1 MRESFT
7 MRRRN
12 EMALNLRLS
21 NQLLL
26 PKLKERHVTGM
37 GKKCDRSTNFGA
49 DHGGKWAR
57 LEERLRGSVADS

>member
-1 MRESFT
+1 
-7 MRRRN
+7 
-12 EMALNLRLS
+12 MALNLRLS

-57 LEERLRGSVADS
+57 LQERLRGSVADS